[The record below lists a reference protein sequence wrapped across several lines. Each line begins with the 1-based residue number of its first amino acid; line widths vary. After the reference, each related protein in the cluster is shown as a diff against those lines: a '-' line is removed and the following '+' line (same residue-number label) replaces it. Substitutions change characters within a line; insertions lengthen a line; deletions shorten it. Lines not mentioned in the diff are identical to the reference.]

1 MTTVA
6 LEYIGKNAMWVDNAY
21 GSNITFEKGE
31 IYKLPHHIA
40 MQLLVMRI
48 VPRSKRWDDF
58 KR

>member
-40 MQLLVMRI
+40 MQLLGHADC
-48 VPRSKRWDDF
+48 SK
-58 KR
+58 K